1 MENKYL
7 SFKAADFLLD
17 ADFLEWMTSGNP
29 LLTESWES
37 WLLANPHK
45 RQEVEKARRLFEV
58 LKFRKENVDAVTI
71 DKEWEKLRESIGGQV
86 WQLQADDDAV
96 PKRNRQHPSFLYGW
110 WRPGLA
116 AAVFAFMAMAGVV
129 YFYMIKPRESLAGLV
144 EHTAPRGERVSVML
158 EDGTKVLLNAGSR
171 IIYPKSF
178 KPGKRELTLFGE
190 AFFEVAPD
198 PGSPFTVTT
207 GSVTT
212 EVLGTS
218 FGITAYPDHRVDVAV
233 VTGKV
238 KVYDNEADDSFNEV
252 YLSPSQMASYEDSSG
267 IFKIRDFEQ
276 HNQLAWI
283 SGVLYFDKADFRQVR
298 TKLENWYGVTLI
310 VDPGLRFDDNLLL
323 TGKYQDKPLEYI
335 LDAYRYPD
343 RFRYQVKN
351 DTVTIFH

>member
-45 RQEVEKARRLFEV
+45 RKEVEKARRLFDV
-58 LKFRKENVDAVTI
+58 LKFRKEHVDDVTI
-71 DKEWEKLRESIGGQV
+71 DKEWEKLSESIGGQV
-86 WQLQADDDAV
+86 WLLQADDAV
-96 PKRNRQHPSFLYGW
+96 PNWNRRSFLYRW

-116 AAVFAFMAMAGVV
+116 AAVFVLMVMAGVV
-129 YFYMIKPRESLAGLV
+129 YFYMIKPQESLAGLV

-171 IIYPKSF
+171 IIYPKRF
-178 KPGKRELTLFGE
+178 KPGRRELTLFGE

-238 KVYDNEADDSFNEV
+238 KVYDNEADDSFNEI

-267 IFKIRDFEQ
+267 IFRIRDFER
-276 HNQLAWI
+276 HKQLAWI

-298 TKLENWYGVTLI
+298 TKLENWYGVTLV

-323 TGKYQDKPLEYI
+323 TGKYQNKPLEYI

>member
-1 MENKYL
+1 MDSHKYL
-7 SFKAADFLLD
+7 SFRAADFLLD
-17 ADFLEWMTSGNP
+17 PDFLEWMTSGDP

-45 RQEVEKARRLFEV
+45 RQEVEKARMLFDV
-58 LKFRKENVDAVTI
+58 LKFRKDKVDAVTI
-71 DKEWEKLRESIGGQV
+71 DKEWEKLNNSIRGQV
-86 WQLQADDDAV
+86 WQSQADDEV
-96 PKRNRQHPSFLYGW
+96 RERNRQHRSFPYGW
-110 WRPGLA
+110 WRPGIA
-116 AAVFAFMAMAGVV
+116 AAIFALIAMAGVV
-129 YFYMIKPRESLAGLV
+129 YFYILKPQESLAGLI
-144 EHTAPRGERVSVML
+144 EHAAPRGERISVRL
-158 EDGTKVLLNAGSR
+158 EDGTKVLLNAGSK
-171 IIYPKSF
+171 IIYPQSF

-207 GSVTT
+207 GNVTT

-238 KVYDNEADDSFNEV
+238 KVYDNEADRSFNEV

-267 IFKIRDFEQ
+267 IFKVRDFEQ
-276 HNQLAWI
+276 HKQLAWV
-283 SGVLYFDKADFRQVR
+283 SGVLYFDKADFGQVKS
-298 TKLENWYGVTLI
+298 KLENWYGVTL
-310 VDPGLRFDDNLLL
+310 VVGPDLRIDENLLL
-323 TGKYQDKPLEYI
+323 TGKYQDKPLAYV

-343 RFRYQVKN
+343 RFRYQIRN